1 MTLTVITPP
10 DGEALSLSAAKDY
23 LRIGT
28 DGEDALVTAL
38 IASARARLE
47 AASGLALV
55 TRTLKQTW
63 EGWPSGVTRGGAW
76 LGAGPVP
83 ALVSVNVVD
92 AEDVA
97 ELVTGRFR
105 VRCGRLELRPWNA
118 LPLVPDGGRTEA
130 VFEAGYG
137 AAGQVP
143 EDLVLALKLLVLEAY
158 RRGAAGSDLPE
169 EVNAIVSA
177 RRGVRL

>member
-10 DGEALSLSAAKDY
+10 DGEALSLAAAKEY

-28 DGEDALVTAL
+28 DAEDALVVAL

-55 TRTLKQTW
+55 GRTLKQTW
-63 EGWPSGVTRGGAW
+63 EGWPRDVTRGGAF
-76 LGAGPVP
+76 LGAGPVG
-83 ALVSVNVVD
+83 ALVSVSVVD
-92 AEDVA
+92 AAEAAED
-97 ELVTGRFR
+97 VTGRFR
-105 VRCGRLELRPWNA
+105 VRAGRLALRPWMA
-118 LPLVPDGGRTEA
+118 LPLVPEGGRIEA

-137 AAGQVP
+137 AAGDVP

-158 RRGAAGSDLPE
+158 RRGSAGSDLPE
-169 EVNAIVSA
+169 EVDAIVSA
-177 RRGVRL
+177 RRGVKL

>member
-1 MTLTVITPP
+1 M
-10 DGEALSLSAAKDY
+10 SLDAAKDY

-28 DGEDALVTAL
+28 DGEDALVAAL

-55 TRTLKQTW
+55 ARTLKQTW
-63 EGWPSGVTRGGAW
+63 EDWPRGVTRGGAW
-76 LGAGPVP
+76 LGAGPVS
-83 ALVSVNVVD
+83 ALVSVSVVD

-105 VRCGRLELRPWNA
+105 VRCGRLALRPWNA
-118 LPLVPDGGRTEA
+118 LPLVPEGGRIEA
-130 VFEAGYG
+130 VFDAGYG
-137 AAGQVP
+137 AEADVP

-158 RRGAAGSDLPE
+158 RRGTAGSDLPD
-169 EVNAIVSA
+169 EVNQIVSA

>member
-10 DGEALSLSAAKDY
+10 DGEALSLDAAKDY

-38 IASARARLE
+38 VAAARARLE

-55 TRTLKQTW
+55 TRVLKQGW
-63 EGWPSGVTRGGAW
+63 ECWPRDVTRRGAW
-76 LGAGPVP
+76 LGAGPVT
-83 ALVSVNVVD
+83 ALVSVAVVD
-92 AEDVA
+92 AEETA

-105 VRCGRLELRPWNA
+105 VRAGRLMLRPWMA
-118 LPLVPDGGRTEA
+118 LPLVPEGGRIEA

-137 AAGQVP
+137 VAGDVP

-158 RRGAAGSDLPE
+158 RRGSAGSDLPD
-169 EVNAIVSA
+169 EVDAIVSA
-177 RRGVRL
+177 RRGVKL